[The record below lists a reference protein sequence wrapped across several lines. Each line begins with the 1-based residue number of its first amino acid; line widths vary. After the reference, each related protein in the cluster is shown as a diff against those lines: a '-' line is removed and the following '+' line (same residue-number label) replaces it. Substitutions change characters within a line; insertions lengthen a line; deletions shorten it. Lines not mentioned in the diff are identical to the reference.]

1 MGPRVLGFS
10 YPGHRFPPRPVQPG
24 LGTIGPAKPKSVVTK
39 RSRCPLCARVAG
51 GMGTWART
59 HPDTPARPN

>member
-24 LGTIGPAKPKSVVTK
+24 LGTIGQVKPKSVVAM
-39 RSRCPLCARVAG
+39 RSRFPSPVLLRLPGAPVFRRVG
-51 GMGTWART
+51 
-59 HPDTPARPN
+59 